1 LFRDCGRVLR
11 TVGHDD
17 ISVRS
22 SSTGAAAAA
31 DGSGGASNQVVAVG
45 KRLSDRL
52 HVVYEQGPSVA
63 NNALKIEYSLTRS
76 ITLRAEA
83 RLISGV
89 GIYYRR
95 SWANPH
101 DLAATVNVSE
111 GRSLEPKKCDHWPV
125 GCGSHGRVTT
135 P

>member
-1 LFRDCGRVLR
+1 MPLGTTLAQS
-11 TVGHDD
+11 VGLDD

-22 SSTGAAAAA
+22 SSAGTAAAA

-52 HVVYEQGPSVA
+52 YVVYEQGLSVA

-83 RLISGV
+83 GLISGV

-95 SWANPH
+95 SFQ
-101 DLAATVNVSE
+101 
-111 GRSLEPKKCDHWPV
+111 
-125 GCGSHGRVTT
+125 
-135 P
+135 